1 MRATLFEGIINARS
15 AGALGHPEII
25 YAFPFEDREIN
36 LFGEACLKAVKGGLF
51 VAHIIW
57 INFRI
62 FAPLKNF
69 TTLLL
74 YNVAQACLR
83 GVNGIVTMIHKK

>member
-1 MRATLFEGIINARS
+1 MGVRAALFEGIINARS

-51 VAHIIW
+51 VAHTIW
-57 INFRI
+57 INFRM
-62 FAPLKNF
+62 FAPLQNLRPF
-69 TTLLL
+69 LL
-74 YNVAQACLR
+74 YTSRKLAC
-83 GVNGIVTMIHKK
+83 GA